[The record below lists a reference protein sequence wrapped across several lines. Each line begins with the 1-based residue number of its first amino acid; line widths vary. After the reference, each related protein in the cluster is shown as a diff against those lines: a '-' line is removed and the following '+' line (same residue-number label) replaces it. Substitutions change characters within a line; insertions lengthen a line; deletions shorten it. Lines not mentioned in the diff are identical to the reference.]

1 MNTTHLEA
9 FAEYLYQHAEVLSKE
24 LVADMIKEFQTGV
37 PQCEIEQ
44 AVTMYKNLL
53 RFLADSCINNN
64 DINPEII
71 LKWSRENGEREAANA
86 GELSE
91 IISRYPPS
99 RLILTD
105 YLAKIGE
112 EYKLL
117 KPEITE
123 VIKKINYIVDI
134 SIHETVVS
142 YEQRSAQILK
152 ESQQEAHELAA
163 QFVPIQ
169 DGIAILPLYGTIDHD
184 RASYIIEKTVPRITE
199 KAIDWLI
206 IDFSGIIKMDGEV
219 AGHIF
224 NIHYLLELI
233 GIQVI
238 ITGIRP
244 KLAQE
249 AVLQGIDFSGI
260 RTCGSVMQAIQSI
273 H

>member
-1 MNTTHLEA
+1 MISTHLES
-9 FAEYLYQHAEVLSKE
+9 FAEYLKQHAQTLSKE
-24 LVADMIKEFQTGV
+24 LVADMVKSFQTDI
-37 PQCEIEQ
+37 PQCEIDQ
-44 AVTMYKNLL
+44 AVTMYNDLL
-53 RFLADSCINNN
+53 FFLADSCIKNE

-71 LKWSRENGEREAANA
+71 LNWSRENGEREATNA

-99 RLILTD
+99 RLVLTD
-105 YLAKIGE
+105 FLVKIGE
-112 EYKLL
+112 EFKLL
-117 KPEITE
+117 KPEITM

-142 YEQRSAQILK
+142 YERRSAQILK

-184 RASYIIEKTVPRITE
+184 RAAYITEKTVPRITE

-224 NIHYLLELI
+224 NIHYMLELI

-260 RTCGSVMQAIQSI
+260 HTCGSVMQAIQSI